1 MTNVEA
7 ALNLVKPGMKLG
19 LGSGA
24 ASERF
29 LVGLGDK
36 VKAGLQIVGV
46 PTSLKIETM
55 ARSLGIPIVDLA
67 DAIPLDLAVDGADE
81 IDPDL
86 NMIKGYGRAL
96 LRAKVVA
103 LAAKTFIILIGP
115 ERVAEKRVTVL
126 GARGKVPIEVVPFA
140 VPLVIR
146 LLAEL
151 HYVAE
156 VLTENDTPV
165 VSDNGNAILH
175 VAVDEIDDPPGF
187 DLLLKGFPGV
197 VETGLFLDMADAV
210 FIETDGKVEELRRA

>member
-7 ALNLVKPGMKLG
+7 ALKLVKPGMKLG

-29 LVGLGDK
+29 LQGLGEK
-36 VKAGLQIVGV
+36 VKAGLPIVGV
-46 PTSLKIETM
+46 PTSNKIETM

-81 IDPDL
+81 IDADL

-96 LRAKVVA
+96 LREKVVA

-115 ERVAEKRVTVL
+115 ERVAEKRVSVL

-146 LLAEL
+146 LLGEL

-187 DLLLKGFPGV
+187 DLLLKGIPGV

>member
-29 LVGLGDK
+29 LQGLAQK
-36 VKAGLQIVGV
+36 VQDGLQIVGV

-55 ARSLGIPIVDLA
+55 ARHLGVPIVELA
-67 DAIPLDLAVDGADE
+67 DAIPIDLAVDGADE

-96 LRAKVVA
+96 LREKVVA
-103 LAAKTFIILIGP
+103 LAAKQFVILIGP
-115 ERVAEKRVTVL
+115 ERVAEKRVQAL

-140 VPLVIR
+140 IPLVIR
-146 LLAEL
+146 LLGEL
-151 HYVAE
+151 HYTAE
-156 VLTENDTPV
+156 VLMENDQRV

-175 VAVDEIDDPPGF
+175 VHVDEIDDPPGL
-187 DLLLKGFPGV
+187 DLLLKGIPGV

-210 FIETDGKVEELRRA
+210 FIESDGQVQELRRA

>member
-29 LVGLGDK
+29 LQGLGEK

-46 PTSLKIETM
+46 PTSNKIETM

-67 DAIPLDLAVDGADE
+67 DAIPLDIAVDGADE
-81 IDPDL
+81 IDADL

-96 LRAKVVA
+96 LREKVVA
-103 LAAKTFIILIGP
+103 LAAKQFIILIGP
-115 ERVAEKRVTVL
+115 ERVSEKRVTVL

-187 DLLLKGFPGV
+187 DLLLKGIPGV

>member
-29 LVGLGDK
+29 LQGLGGK

-46 PTSLKIETM
+46 PTSNKIETM

-67 DAIPLDLAVDGADE
+67 NAIPLDIAVDGADE

-96 LRAKVVA
+96 LREKVVA

-115 ERVAEKRVTVL
+115 ERVAEKRVSVL

-156 VLTENDTPV
+156 VLTDNDTPV
-165 VSDNGNAILH
+165 VTDNGNSLLNVI
-175 VAVDEIDDPPGF
+175 VDEIDDPPGF
-187 DLLLKGFPGV
+187 DLLLKGIPGV

-210 FIETDGKVEELRRA
+210 FIESDGKVEELRRA

>member
-96 LRAKVVA
+96 LREKVVA

>member
-29 LVGLGDK
+29 LKGLGER
-36 VKAGLQIVGV
+36 VQAGLKVVGV

-55 ARSLGIPIVDLA
+55 ARDLGVPIVELDRAIPI
-67 DAIPLDLAVDGADE
+67 DLAVDGADE

-96 LRAKVVA
+96 LREKVVA
-103 LAAKTFIILIGP
+103 LAAKQFIILIGP
-115 ERVAEKRVTVL
+115 ERVTEKRVELL
-126 GARGKVPIEVVPFA
+126 GTRGRVPVEVVPFA
-140 VPLVIR
+140 VPLVR
-146 LLAEL
+146 HTLHEVGFRSELLKD
-151 HYVAE
+151 
-156 VLTENDTPV
+156 NDEPAVT
-165 VSDNGNAILH
+165 DNGNHLLH
-175 VAVDEIDDPPGF
+175 VLVEGMDNPADF
-187 DLLLKGFPGV
+187 DLFLKGIPGV